1 MSVKDAELFV
11 ALAAIAKLVED
22 TSDGV
27 DVLHKEASVEDLQ
40 LVDTYIDQVLEETH
54 IDGGDVLLAA
64 IAVVKA
70 KINEL
75 KETKE

>member
-1 MSVKDAELFV
+1 MGVKDTELFV
-11 ALAAIAKLVED
+11 ALAAINNLVEG
-22 TSDGV
+22 TSDGRKAFLAQLEAKDMAMIDAYV
-27 DVLHKEASVEDLQ
+27 EAVVDAEEINGEDVLM
-40 LVDTYIDQVLEETH
+40 
-54 IDGGDVLLAA
+54 AA